1 MKRIFPCSALILFF
15 VFGCAHPP
23 VKEMGN
29 EAPIYSGIS
38 YPDTL
43 LREHTPLFA
52 AYGWK
57 DAWNRIGTPSAKTD
71 EKGEERIYVDEDKPA
86 VYVMKRKFETQRG
99 SYTNLIYRIHFSEVP
114 YSLVPFYL
122 TAGKNVGLLVV
133 LTLDE
138 KNRPLLVTTV
148 HTCGCYV
155 AVIPTNYLPQDAYP
169 KGWNLAEPVRVYGE
183 TLPPLLDFRRKQ
195 SPKLLV
201 HLRPDV
207 HRVMKLEVVEG
218 AIFANPDARIVIET
232 PLLPMEDLKQIPIN
246 NRQTS
251 FYYEEWPYKG
261 FVKNSFKSWEAISL
275 SLISLDFF
283 VGTDKIYGDSSI
295 TGTRFYTSLKPWD
308 REESD
313 MWHFDRFLRFNG
325 WRL

>member
-1 MKRIFPCSALILFF
+1 MWMKTSRPFMGWNGNSSRKGVPIPTSSTGFIFPKFPFSLI
-15 VFGCAHPP
+15 
-23 VKEMGN
+23 
-29 EAPIYSGIS
+29 
-38 YPDTL
+38 
-43 LREHTPLFA
+43 
-52 AYGWK
+52 
-57 DAWNRIGTPSAKTD
+57 
-71 EKGEERIYVDEDKPA
+71 
-86 VYVMKRKFETQRG
+86 
-99 SYTNLIYRIHFSEVP
+99 
-114 YSLVPFYL
+114 PFYL

-138 KNRPLLVTTV
+138 DDRPLLVTTV
-148 HTCGCYV
+148 STCGCYV
-155 AVIPTNYLPQDAYP
+155 AIIPTSYLPEEAYP
-169 KGWNLAEPVRVYGE
+169 ADWNPDESVHIYGE
-183 TLPPLLDFRRKQ
+183 TLPPLLDYRHKKQPEVAGASATGCTPGHGPGNRGRCVLAGFR
-195 SPKLLV
+195 PH
-201 HLRPDV
+201 HL
-207 HRVMKLEVVEG
+207 
-218 AIFANPDARIVIET
+218 IEA
-232 PLLPMEDLKQIPIN
+232 PLLPMEKLKEIPIN
-246 NRQTS
+246 DRQTS